1 MGFIEEIV
9 SVEDIKETMDNLST
23 VQDIHI
29 NEIDF
34 TILDTKYKV
43 YYTDG
48 RNETF
53 DNHEFKMRIDEHLSS
68 TKVKQILEIYDIEF
82 FETEE
87 GFLKH
92 NYFSLFVS
100 KQKVK
105 CAIKVLSEPKFI
117 VDMKEYLLKLLAYD
131 KILTLYNVDE
141 AAKKITEGSIQAG
154 DKILIT
160 KSLLPVPP
168 KDEHVE
174 FNFDVDKD
182 ENDFTEIE
190 KGDEIL
196 RLYHGVS
203 GKAGRDLYGE
213 VINIRNPNNIKDG
226 LKIDDESVV
235 VLKNKKYDTYYSK
248 LKGFIDYKDNY
259 LEINNRMVMTS
270 SNKNKTEN
278 LGTDIEN
285 EIALEIIQDS
295 DQDDSVS
302 DGINVKTTSIDTKGS
317 IGKNVMLDTE
327 SAQIDGHTHITSKIK
342 SKEATISTLRGDL
355 ESVSAVVN
363 EVMNANVKVETLNA
377 KVVIGSTIKMV
388 KGKIKD
394 VRNNNIIT
402 VSKKLDIEK
411 LSGNGNVFKLL
422 IDDGSE
428 LQKDH
433 DELSKELE
441 VMKKGEITLKDK
453 LKQLIP
459 QTQKIQEKLK
469 AKRELSTLEKRTM
482 LNVKESK
489 KKYSAIQDKIKQTEL
504 DLEQMLED
512 IKVKQKEDHSIVI
525 TNSLRTWTADNRFEI
540 MTDNGL
546 VFINTDGSERG
557 RKLTFNPNLNK
568 IVIK

>member
-355 ESVSAVVN
+355 ESVSAVIN

>member
-428 LQKDH
+428 LQKVH